1 MQETRIQSLDW
12 EDPLEQ
18 EMATRSSILAWRI
31 PGTGEP
37 GRLQSA
43 GSQSQ
48 TQLKQFSMHSL
59 ASLQEEAEGSH
70 EASHRSENS
79 NIIKQPIDIPCKL
92 QQISMRTKAET
103 EGISY
108 NPM

>member
-1 MQETRIQSLDW
+1 MGSIPGLGRL
-12 EDPLEQ
+12 PGGGH
-18 EMATRSSILAWRI
+18 ATLVFLPAESDRGAWRATVQ
-31 PGTGEP
+31 GVT
-37 GRLQSA
+37 
-43 GSQSQ
+43 QSQ